1 MKKTTSSKKSRKI
14 NKRKIGGA
22 SFMSALT
29 SAFRSS
35 APTND
40 SIGDVDKFDRHG
52 PVTDYDRELARQAS
66 SLSKDEFEK
75 IIQDRARESLLEEYK
90 SKNILDIFK
99 EFKQNF
105 KGKTSDYESLFT
117 FMDNYIKTQQT
128 EDYYNILINF
138 MHIIKDHNL
147 SCCTDRKNANEKE
160 MVGNYAYIILQ
171 KLIENRDN
179 SGSPKK

>member
-1 MKKTTSSKKSRKI
+1 MHHHTRKKRNHNKSKGGSKNKSNALKKTTSSKKSRKI

-75 IIQDRARESLLEEYK
+75 IIQDIKELPSYNEEYFEVV
-90 SKNILDIFK
+90 SVISIIIDCISITLSFIL
-99 EFKQNF
+99 
-105 KGKTSDYESLFT
+105 L
-117 FMDNYIKTQQT
+117 
-128 EDYYNILINF
+128 L
-138 MHIIKDHNL
+138 
-147 SCCTDRKNANEKE
+147 
-160 MVGNYAYIILQ
+160 
-171 KLIENRDN
+171 
-179 SGSPKK
+179 